1 MDLLLKALEGVP
13 EVEHK
18 TDLSDL
24 IIDVSKTN
32 HWIWNDGDIVVI
44 AQKIVSKS
52 ENRFVNL
59 TDVIPGKRALNYAK
73 YVDKDPRL
81 IELILQ
87 ESKQVLRTRGALMIV
102 QHNLGFICAN
112 AGIDHSNI
120 SINGQ
125 KQEDWVLLLPVNP
138 DLSAK
143 KIQNTLEM
151 QFKKKIGV
159 LIIDS
164 HGRVWREGVV
174 GVSIGISGLPGVVDL
189 RGKKDRNEYELKIT
203 QIAVADELAAAAS
216 LIMGQA
222 SEGRP
227 IVIVRG
233 FPYNLRESDLS
244 ELIRK
249 ESEDLFR

>member
-1 MDLLLKALEGVP
+1 MDLLLRALDDVP
-13 EVEHK
+13 EVDQN
-18 TDLSDL
+18 TNLADL
-24 IIDVSKTN
+24 IIEHSMANLWV
-32 HWIWNDGDIVVI
+32 WEDGDIVVI

-52 ENRFVNL
+52 ENRLVNL
-59 TDVIPGKRALNYAK
+59 TDVNPGKRALSYAK

-87 ESKQVLRTRGALMIV
+87 ESKRVLRTRGGLMIV

-120 SINGQ
+120 SVDGR
-125 KQEDWVLLLPVNP
+125 KQEDWVLLLPVDP

-143 KIQNTLEM
+143 TIQKSLEK
-151 QFKKKIGV
+151 QFMKNIGV

-216 LIMGQA
+216 LLMGQA
-222 SEGRP
+222 AEGRP
-227 IVIVRG
+227 IVIARG
-233 FPYNLRESDLS
+233 FPYNLRESDLT

>member
-13 EVEHK
+13 EVEQN

-24 IIDVSKTN
+24 ILKVSNTN
-32 HWIWNDGDIVVI
+32 HWIWDDGDIVVI

-59 TDVIPGKRALNYAK
+59 TDVIPGKRALNYAN

-87 ESKQVLRTRGALMIV
+87 ESKQVLRTRGGLMIV
-102 QHNLGFICAN
+102 QHKLGFICAN

-120 SINGQ
+120 SINGR
-125 KQEDWVLLLPVNP
+125 KQEDWVLLLPGNP

-143 KIQNTLEM
+143 KIQKSLERQLM
-151 QFKKKIGV
+151 KKIGV
-159 LIIDS
+159 LIIDT

-216 LIMGQA
+216 LLMGQA
-222 SEGRP
+222 AEGRP
-227 IVIVRG
+227 IVIAKG